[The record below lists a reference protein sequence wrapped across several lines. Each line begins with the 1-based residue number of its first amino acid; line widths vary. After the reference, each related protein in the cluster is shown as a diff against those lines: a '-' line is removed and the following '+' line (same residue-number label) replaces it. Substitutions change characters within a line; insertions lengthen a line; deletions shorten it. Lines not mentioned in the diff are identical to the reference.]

1 MCTAFVVG
9 NVIGVGIFVLP
20 ASLAPYGLGALTGW
34 LITVVGCAFLAISL
48 SSLARA
54 FPDDDGPYS
63 YAKRAFGDGVAFL
76 TMWCYWF
83 STWVTNAAI
92 AVGVVGYLTVLIPGL
107 SSNSWLPPVT
117 ALALLWFFVVINLI
131 GARAAG
137 WVQIMTTVLKL
148 MPLLGVICLGLWVL
162 LTDPAAYTQHVPPNP
177 TNFHALSTTTTL
189 TLFAMLGIECA
200 MIPAGRVRDP
210 SRTIPRATLI
220 GTLVTAAIY
229 IGVSAIPMLL
239 IPQAALAASNAPFA
253 DLFAQVLGNRSGQVL
268 AIFVVIGGMG
278 ALNGWTLVLGEVTQT
293 MARHGSFP
301 RFLSKENRH
310 GAPTFALIA
319 TGSIASVMLLMNY
332 NQSVAGMFAFLNVV
346 VTAGNLPFYFVC
358 ALAVLLGA
366 HRFPGMSPQ
375 RVRLVKAA
383 ALGALLF
390 CTWATLGIE
399 AKPLLWALA
408 LLGVGVLVYGLSSFQ
423 APPTSSPSSALYWR
437 TRFPPRRAP

>member
-1 MCTAFVVG
+1 M
-9 NVIGVGIFVLP
+9 
-20 ASLAPYGLGALTGW
+20 
-34 LITVVGCAFLAISL
+34 
-48 SSLARA
+48 
-54 FPDDDGPYS
+54 
-63 YAKRAFGDGVAFL
+63 
-76 TMWCYWF
+76 
-83 STWVTNAAI
+83 
-92 AVGVVGYLTVLIPGL
+92 
-107 SSNSWLPPVT
+107 
-117 ALALLWFFVVINLI
+117 
-131 GARAAG
+131 
-137 WVQIMTTVLKL
+137 
-148 MPLLGVICLGLWVL
+148 
-162 LTDPAAYTQHVPPNP
+162 
-177 TNFHALSTTTTL
+177 NFHALSSTTTL

-229 IGVSAIPMLL
+229 ISVSAVPMLL
-239 IPQAALAASNAPFA
+239 IPQAALSASNAPFA
-253 DLFAQVLGNRSGQVL
+253 DLFAQVLGNRSGEVL

-278 ALNGWTLVLGEVTQT
+278 ALNGWTLILGEVTQS

-319 TGSIASVMLLMNY
+319 TGAIASVMLLTNY
-332 NQSVAGMFAFLNVV
+332 SQSVAGMFAFLNVV

-366 HRFPGMSPQ
+366 HRFPDMSPL
-375 RVRLVKAA
+375 RVRLIKAA

-408 LLGVGVLVYGLSSFQ
+408 LLGVGVLVYGLSRLQTVPKS
-423 APPTSSPSSALYWR
+423 TVSSAVQ
-437 TRFPPRRAP
+437 